1 MKQLISATL
10 SEEAATI
17 YNNWQRQQKSKIL
30 SELIVKE
37 ESHRLQIHAL
47 QTMRGKAHSV
57 ISQAMIQIKLKEGL
71 TPLVKRMNDMLIGT
85 IHYQYWDES

>member
-1 MKQLISATL
+1 MRFNPNFDLKCIHGFYYFITKGELMPCGC
-10 SEEAATI
+10 
-17 YNNWQRQQKSKIL
+17 
-30 SELIVKE
+30 ELIVKE

-47 QTMRGKAHSV
+47 QSMRGKAHSV

>member
-10 SEEAATI
+10 SQEAAAI
-17 YNNWQRQQKSKIL
+17 YNNWEKQKKSAIL
-30 SELIVKE
+30 SELIIQE

-47 QTMRGKAHSV
+47 QSMRGKAHGL
-57 ISQAMIQIKLKEGL
+57 ISQAMIHIKLKDGL

-85 IHYQYWDES
+85 IYYQYWE